1 MMDTPNRA
9 QRRAAARGAKGR
21 SKPRSQHR
29 RTVVTNPITYAQE
42 GANLVPQHKRDAIT
56 SAMRAALRA
65 VRTGT
70 ATYAQWEGLQS
81 DVNKLKSIN
90 VKTDLAGMDT
100 YLHQAQLALD
110 EIYTRA
116 SGGDPN
122 VDTAPTL
129 CFNFSC
135 RAQELDDLNVILTL
149 QRAAFDVCSV
159 RQWEAALQHAMA
171 MTATNISTPK
181 KEKESTCSTD

>member
-29 RTVVTNPITYAQE
+29 RAVVANPIAYAQE
-42 GANLVPQHKRDAIT
+42 GANLVQQHKRDAIT
-56 SAMRAALRA
+56 SATRAALHA

-70 ATYAQWEGLQS
+70 ATYAQWAGLQS

-90 VKTDLAGMDT
+90 LTTDLRGMGH
-100 YLHQAQLALD
+100 YLDDAQLALD
-110 EIYTRA
+110 AIYTRA

-122 VDTAPTL
+122 VDIAPTRWG
-129 CFNFSC
+129 NFSC
-135 RAQELDDLNVILTL
+135 RAQELDDINVILTL

-159 RQWEAALQHAMA
+159 RQWEAALHHALA
-171 MTATNISTPK
+171 KAATNISKPK
-181 KEKESTCSTD
+181 KERSSTCSTD

>member
-1 MMDTPNRA
+1 MIDTPNRA
-9 QRRAAARGAKGR
+9 QRRAAARVTKGR

-42 GANLVPQHKRDAIT
+42 GANLVPRHKRDAIT
-56 SAMRAALRA
+56 NATRAALHA

-70 ATYAQWEGLQS
+70 ATYAQWAGLQS

-90 VKTDLAGMDT
+90 VKTDLAGMDA
-100 YLHQAQLALD
+100 YLANAQLALNA
-110 EIYTRA
+110 IYTRA

-122 VDTAPTL
+122 VDAAPTRWV
-129 CFNFSC
+129 NFSC

-171 MTATNISTPK
+171 MAATNISNTE
-181 KEKESTCSTD
+181 KEKDSTCSTD

>member
-29 RTVVTNPITYAQE
+29 RTVVTNPISYATE
-42 GANLVPQHKRDAIT
+42 GANLVPRHKRDAIT
-56 SAMRAALRA
+56 NATRAALRA

-70 ATYAQWEGLQS
+70 ATYAQWAGLQS

-90 VKTDLAGMDT
+90 VKTDLAGMNA
-100 YLHQAQLALD
+100 YLANAQLALD
-110 EIYTRA
+110 AIYTRA

-122 VDTAPTL
+122 VDSAPTRWV
-129 CFNFSC
+129 NFSC

-171 MTATNISTPK
+171 MAAINISTQK
-181 KEKESTCSTD
+181 KEKDSTCSTD

>member
-90 VKTDLAGMDT
+90 VKTDLAGMDS
-100 YLHQAQLALD
+100 YLHRAQLALD
-110 EIYTRA
+110 AIYTRA

-122 VDTAPTL
+122 VDTAPARWV
-129 CFNFSC
+129 NFSC

-159 RQWEAALQHAMA
+159 RQWEVALQHAMA
-171 MTATNISTPK
+171 MAATNISTPK

>member
-1 MMDTPNRA
+1 M
-9 QRRAAARGAKGR
+9 
-21 SKPRSQHR
+21 
-29 RTVVTNPITYAQE
+29 TNPITYAQE
-42 GANLVPQHKRDAIT
+42 GANLVPNHKRDAIT
-56 SAMRAALRA
+56 GATRAALRA

-70 ATYAQWEGLQS
+70 ATYAQWAGLQS

-90 VKTDLAGMDT
+90 VKTDLAGMGA

-110 EIYTRA
+110 AIYTRA

-122 VDTAPTL
+122 KDAAPTRWV
-129 CFNFSC
+129 NFSC

-171 MTATNISTPK
+171 MTATNISNTK